1 MKSKFE
7 CSILQRLTCHPWA
20 RRSPPLQ
27 RGARIP
33 RRRIDPSPTS
43 EERKSNKSVKSS
55 KFSQDTIFLDFY
67 LVSILVGLPLGGKR
81 VSLFVVEVFLQV
93 EEGVKEDRG
102 HLALLQVLQGD
113 GVLVQRPDHVQHL
126 RGEDYMRLKTQ
137 ERERGQNLAK
147 TVVEGKSF
155 DSELLHSLQL
165 LLVEVF
171 QLIPRKKRISKSD
184 KRYT

>member
-20 RRSPPLQ
+20 RRFPPLQ

-43 EERKSNKSVKSS
+43 EERKSNKSVTTTR
-55 KFSQDTIFLDFY
+55 SQDFY

-126 RGEDYMRLKTQ
+126 RGEDYMRLKTPQ
-137 ERERGQNLAK
+137 C
-147 TVVEGKSF
+147 F
-155 DSELLHSLQL
+155 
-165 LLVEVF
+165 
-171 QLIPRKKRISKSD
+171 
-184 KRYT
+184 